1 MTVTNSKNIEFY
13 NDIHEETVFL
23 GLFYAFIEDS
33 WEMTGNE
40 AERDARRTLGWT
52 LTIVQGDI

>member
-1 MTVTNSKNIEFY
+1 MRLMTVTNSKNLEFY

-33 WEMTGNE
+33 REMTGNE
-40 AERDARRTLGWT
+40 AEGCKTDPRLD
-52 LTIVQGDI
+52 

>member
-1 MTVTNSKNIEFY
+1 MRLMTVTNSKNIEFY

-33 WEMTGNE
+33 
-40 AERDARRTLGWT
+40 
-52 LTIVQGDI
+52 